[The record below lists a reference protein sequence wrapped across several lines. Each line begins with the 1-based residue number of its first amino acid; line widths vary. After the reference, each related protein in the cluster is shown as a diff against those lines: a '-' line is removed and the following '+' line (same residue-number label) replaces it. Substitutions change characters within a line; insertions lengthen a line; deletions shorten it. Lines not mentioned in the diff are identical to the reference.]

1 LALNQSVGVGM
12 KYKGLVWVSCLATVF
27 LFLPSLAMILWRY
40 FIDAPWSQKSWAFY
54 LLLGYIIIQGVRA
67 RRRFHKKAVDLNSPE
82 ALIFLAKQRL
92 VKGELSIEE
101 FRQIREEI
109 K

>member
-1 LALNQSVGVGM
+1 M
-12 KYKGLVWVSCLATVF
+12 KYKGLIWVSSFATIF
-27 LFLPSLAMILWRY
+27 LFLPSLAMKLWEFLTR
-40 FIDAPWSQKSWAFY
+40 APWSQKSWFFY
-54 LLLGYIIIQGVRA
+54 LLSGVVIIKVIIA
-67 RRRFHKKAVDLNSPE
+67 RRRFRKKMSDLDSPE
-82 ALIFLAKQRL
+82 SLILLAKQRL